1 MKPRSYKGPVKVYS
15 EEFKQDVL
23 RRIEAGEFNSIY
35 HAACIFN
42 LPEITIHRWMQR
54 KGITQTVKP
63 METPKAPDSQDMSK
77 EKKQVKFVEDVPESF
92 KNEAE
97 KANYFMM
104 RAFYLE
110 ELFKL
115 SDLDEDVKKKALQQ
129 LNQRVNERIARGDK
143 SPY

>member
-1 MKPRSYKGPVKVYS
+1 MEVRTYHGPVTVYS
-15 EEFKQDVL
+15 EEFKQEVL
-23 RRIEAGEFNSIY
+23 RGIEAGEFNSVY
-35 HAACIFN
+35 HAACFF
-42 LPEITIHRWMQR
+42 
-54 KGITQTVKP
+54 GIPKATLRQWVKKQDIAKIVKST
-63 METPKAPDSQDMSK
+63 ETSKAPDSQDMSK
-77 EKKQVKFVEDVPESF
+77 EKKPVKFVEDVPESF

-115 SDLDEDVKKKALQQ
+115 SDLDENVKKKALQQ

>member
-1 MKPRSYKGPVKVYS
+1 MVSKSYQGPRKVYS

-23 RRIEAGEFNSIY
+23 GRIKSGEFNSAY
-35 HAACIFN
+35 HASVVLGLQQC
-42 LPEITIHRWMQR
+42 
-54 KGITQTVKP
+54 TVLDWIKKQGLSKIIRP
-63 METPKAPDSQDMSK
+63 VEVPKAPDSQDMNK
-77 EKKQVKFVEDVPESF
+77 EKKPVKFVEDVPESF

>member
-1 MKPRSYKGPVKVYS
+1 MKSRGIEKNVK
-15 EEFKQDVL
+15 
-23 RRIEAGEFNSIY
+23 
-35 HAACIFN
+35 
-42 LPEITIHRWMQR
+42 
-54 KGITQTVKP
+54 QTKV
-63 METPKAPDSQDMSK
+63 TVSPDSQDMSK
-77 EKKQVKFVEDVPESF
+77 EKKPIKFVEDVPESF

-97 KANYFMM
+97 RANYFMM

-115 SDLDEDVKKKALQQ
+115 SDLDENVKKKALQQ